1 MSETQLLHHYTTINT
16 LALILKNRTIRF
28 NRLDYVDD
36 IGESH
41 KYGEYNLSRYLFA
54 TCWTDSDE
62 ENIPLWHM
70 YSKGMT
76 GIRLSLPIDPFDYQP
91 LKPHPM
97 LGGTVTGQLLSFLP
111 IEEIFNNEYM
121 INSTCMF
128 NKKTFIKKV
137 EYVDDDTLTETR
149 RKAVQFK
156 VDENGKEWVTIAGP
170 TELAGYK
177 SKKWEFQAEVRY
189 VIMALPSPSIQPG
202 KDPVSNWVD
211 NFPPFLIKSIKDGT
225 GPNKDFFDVNISQA
239 AVDNIKVTVAPL
251 ATESDKI
258 IVEAL
263 LRQYTKNGT
272 LSNSSLTNVIRK
284 PIR

>member
-76 GIRLSLPIDPFDYQP
+76 GVRLSLPIDPFDYQP

-137 EYVDDDTLTETR
+137 EYVNDDTLTETR
-149 RKAVQFK
+149 KKAVQFK
-156 VDENGKEWVTIAGP
+156 VDENGKEWTTIAGP

-189 VIMALPSPSIQPG
+189 VIMALPSPPIQFG

-211 NFPPFLIKSIKDGT
+211 NFSPFLIKSIKDGT

-263 LRQYTKNGT
+263 LQQHTKNGT